1 MSTRR
6 RTILAAV
13 VLALLICAAAVCA
26 FRGPVIGTVSG
37 AENEFIEIDG
47 VTYIDADLTER
58 DVGGF
63 SAADRGRYL
72 GVVRNDSATM
82 RVYQVK
88 GDDSGDLLYVRWEW
102 EGKFYIRNN

>member
-1 MSTRR
+1 MTRKR
-6 RTILAAV
+6 LTVLAAA
-13 VLALLICAAAVCA
+13 VLALLICAAVCA

-63 SAADRGRYL
+63 SAAGRGRYL

>member
-13 VLALLICAAAVCA
+13 ILVLLICA

-47 VTYIDADLTER
+47 ITYIDADLTET
-58 DVGGF
+58 DVSGF

-88 GDDSGDLLYVRWEW
+88 GDDSRDLLYVRWEW

>member
-1 MSTRR
+1 MTRKR
-6 RTILAAV
+6 LTVLAAA
-13 VLALLICAAAVCA
+13 VLALLICAAVCA

-47 VTYIDADLTER
+47 ITYIDADLTET

-63 SAADRGRYL
+63 SAAGRGRYL

-102 EGKFYIRNN
+102 DGKFYIRNN

>member
-1 MSTRR
+1 MTRKR
-6 RTILAAV
+6 LTVLAAA
-13 VLALLICAAAVCA
+13 VLALLICAAVCA

-47 VTYIDADLTER
+47 ITYIDADLTET

-63 SAADRGRYL
+63 SAAGRGRYL

>member
-1 MSTRR
+1 MTRKR
-6 RTILAAV
+6 LTVLAAA
-13 VLALLICAAAVCA
+13 VLALLICAAVCA

-47 VTYIDADLTER
+47 VTYIDADLTET
-58 DVGGF
+58 DVSGF